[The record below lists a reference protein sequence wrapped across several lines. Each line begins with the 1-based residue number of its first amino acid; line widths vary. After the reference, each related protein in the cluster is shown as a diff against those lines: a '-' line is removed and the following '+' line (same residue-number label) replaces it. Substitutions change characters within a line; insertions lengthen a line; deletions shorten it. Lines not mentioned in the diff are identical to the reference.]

1 MEEQNCVDREGAVLG
16 QIRSAVTYHLSYTKT
31 ASQDGGIRVI
41 PGDDT
46 VALSNWGHAGTNSA
60 LFWEEIYTV

>member
-1 MEEQNCVDREGAVLG
+1 MDREGAVLG

-46 VALSNWGHAGTNSA
+46 VALSN
-60 LFWEEIYTV
+60 